1 DFVVTVPG
9 ISTPLAHICL
19 TTDHDMDS
27 LLAKESSRIVECAQ
41 KYGPSQ
47 LTILLMVQPGH
58 LACLQTLELFL
69 LKTMSAL
76 DRKTAVLAP
85 RPPINMGIVNTS
97 YFTPVSVWGI
107 PNVITCHSP
116 QDTSDYLDKILT
128 PSLPQSIRTG
138 HYSQESLPTTASATA
153 RPTWLS
159 TALSITGAAPL
170 LSVQDMNR
178 LEQGLCT
185 IQNVVLATPA
195 QLQNTCFFNQPTS
208 NVICDFFNSD
218 QPI

>member
-1 DFVVTVPG
+1 MDT
-9 ISTPLAHICL
+9 LL
-19 TTDHDMDS
+19 T
-27 LLAKESSRIVECAQ
+27 KESSRIVKCAQ

-69 LKTMSAL
+69 LNTMSAL
-76 DRKTAVLAP
+76 DRTTAVPTPHPLIT
-85 RPPINMGIVNTS
+85 RGIVNTPTL
-97 YFTPVSVWGI
+97 TPVSVWGI
-107 PNVITCHSP
+107 PNVIACHSP
-116 QDTSDYLDKILT
+116 QDTTDYLDKILNLP
-128 PSLPQSIRTG
+128 PSQAIRSG
-138 HYSQESLPTTASATA
+138 QYSQESHSTTTTTTTIATA

-159 TALSITGAAPL
+159 AALSTTGAHH
-170 LSVQDMNR
+170 LSVQDTNR

-185 IQNVVLATPA
+185 IQNVVLATPT

-208 NVICDFFNSD
+208 KVIHDFFNSD